1 MAVVDVK
8 VNAKNVKMQGWEI
21 RVSKDRYVMFCR
33 NKFVVSGYIP
43 QCMKC
48 VVKQKET
55 IQRENT
61 LFQ

>member
-1 MAVVDVK
+1 
-8 VNAKNVKMQGWEI
+8 
-21 RVSKDRYVMFCR
+21 MFCR

-55 IQRENT
+55 MQRENT
-61 LFQ
+61 LFQYDIDYYVEYNFKRH